1 MNEEE
6 FQNMIQLH
14 QNQDQNVQNKI
25 LFIQNKE
32 SIKDIFFVDEL
43 EIENLFIQDCPN
55 VQFTKTP
62 LKVTKLQVNYC
73 DLKQLSGIEQ
83 MLQLTELNLSTNS
96 LENVDPLS
104 TLVNLVF
111 LDLTYNKITDI
122 SPLHK
127 LVKLQTLLSYRN
139 SIQSLYPLRNSQNL
153 EFLNLGSNNI
163 TDLHPLRGLKN
174 LKSLEIWNNKIQ
186 NVNHKFIQKLKF
198 FEASQ
203 NKIMTFESF
212 EGANF
217 ENQTIPSIF
226 EVTFQAKLN
235 VIYSMI
241 EQVSKIQKQME
252 KIKVKMK
259 MTIQNSVKMM
269 NLIND
274 QHLMFAKYV
283 AQILEMEQMAQQ

>member
-55 VQFTKTP
+55 VQFIKTP

-127 LVKLQTLLSYRN
+127 LVKLQTLLSFRN
-139 SIQSLYPLRNSQNL
+139 SIQSLYPLRNSWNL

-186 NVNHKFIQKLKF
+186 NVNHIMINIQCSLNTLHRYQKWYRWLNSEIRIIEVM
-198 FEASQ
+198 FENHIVSTICVSST
-203 NKIMTFESF
+203 KWSKMTFLAF
-212 EGANF
+212 LCF
-217 ENQTIPSIF
+217 DTISNL
-226 EVTFQAKLN
+226 FQ
-235 VIYSMI
+235 
-241 EQVSKIQKQME
+241 IQ
-252 KIKVKMK
+252 
-259 MTIQNSVKMM
+259 
-269 NLIND
+269 
-274 QHLMFAKYV
+274 
-283 AQILEMEQMAQQ
+283 